1 MNLLIIGAPI
11 AEFPAL
17 PEIDHAYVWAD
28 PVTEGLREFLAL
40 SESEGVPVTIFSQST
55 DDFDEEILDL
65 VSSVDDTESL
75 LPLATDLPRVLSGE
89 DIATIAWDGSDA
101 QYRLVEQLIAHGV
114 SVLDMSDGF
123 AEMEIGQTPDVDY
136 LVQHISARVTAEVL
150 RVVRAEIREQ
160 FSARRWRTSGKK
172 P

>member
-1 MNLLIIGAPI
+1 MNLLVIGDPI
-11 AEFPAL
+11 ADFPAL
-17 PEIDHAYVWAD
+17 PEIDHAYVWANSD
-28 PVTEGLREFLAL
+28 TRGLTEFLSL
-40 SESEGVPVTIFSQST
+40 SESEGVSVSIFTQSAA
-55 DDFDEEILDL
+55 DFDESTLDL
-65 VSSVDDTESL
+65 VSSIEDTESL
-75 LPLATDLPRVLSGE
+75 LPLTTHLPNVLSGE
-89 DIATIAWDGSDA
+89 DIAALAWDGSDA
-101 QYRLVEQLIAHGV
+101 QYRLVEQLIALDV

-160 FSARRWRTSGKK
+160 FSARRWRASGKK